1 MSTMESYYKTIL
13 NLIAQSPNS
22 DSLFQSFLKLITEI
36 ASCDSAVFLITDL
49 NNLGDSHSDYIYNVP
64 QEHQNI
70 YESYYNQID
79 TTNETISKS
88 QQDLVFVQDLPDEL
102 TSREVESEFMA
113 PNGYKG
119 RAVFAFPRSNNYVTN
134 LYLCRDGVFSENDK
148 AMLIRS
154 TQSIRLTVQEILNN
168 ERRRNFARSLLN
180 ATGSLGGLLGYVIVD
195 DRMNLVDMDS
205 DLVFLFVKKQIKIE
219 NKKVH
224 IYEPELANIIDM
236 SIRFGAALTYSAI
249 DSDFSY
255 DIAVAPTSLLKGLLP
270 WEMPPNGLVIAVYDC
285 HRCVIHLKKLMDCY
299 GLTKTEAE
307 TTLHF
312 SQKPHN
318 KLLASELSKA
328 PETVRTH
335 VKRAMQKMGVH
346 SQSELVRLVLTI
358 TMP

>member
-1 MSTMESYYKTIL
+1 MESYYQTIL

-22 DSLFQSFLKLITEI
+22 DSLFQSFLRLLTE
-36 ASCDSAVFLITDL
+36 STGCDSAVFLITDL

-64 QEHQNI
+64 VEHQNI
-70 YESYYNQID
+70 YESYYDQID
-79 TTNETISKS
+79 KTNETISTCR
-88 QQDLVFVQDLPDEL
+88 QDLVFVQDLPEAL
-102 TSREVESEFMA
+102 TSREVENDFMA

-119 RAVFAFPRSNNYVTN
+119 RAAFAFPRSNNYVTN
-134 LYLCRDGVFSENDK
+134 LYLCRDGDFSENDRK
-148 AMLIRS
+148 RLARS
-154 TQSIRLTVQEILNN
+154 THSIRLAVQEILNN
-168 ERRRNFARSLLN
+168 ERRKNFARSLLN

-195 DRMNLVDMDS
+195 DKMNVVDMDS

-219 NKKVH
+219 NQKVH
-224 IYEPELANIIDM
+224 IYEPGLANILDM
-236 SIRFGAALTYSAI
+236 SARFGAMMTYPAT
-249 DSDFSY
+249 DSDFTY
-255 DIAVAPTSLLKGLLP
+255 DIAMAPTSLLRGLLP
-270 WEMPPNGLVIAVYDC
+270 WEIPPKGVVIAVYDR

-299 GLTKTEAE
+299 GLTRTEAE

-335 VKRAMQKMGVH
+335 VKRAMHKMGAH
-346 SQSELVRLVLTI
+346 SQSELVRLVLSI